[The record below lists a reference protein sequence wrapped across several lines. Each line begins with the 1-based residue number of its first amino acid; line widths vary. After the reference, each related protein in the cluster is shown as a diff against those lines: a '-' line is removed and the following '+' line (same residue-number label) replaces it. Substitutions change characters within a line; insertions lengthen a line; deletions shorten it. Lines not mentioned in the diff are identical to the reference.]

1 MVRVSGDPGSQ
12 SHDLTVADLEQ
23 ALLSNEV
30 MDHSQFLSALT
41 QHRSP
46 WCLDRFAQGNLIIG
60 HPGTESAD
68 ILFEG
73 IIANALSTIE
83 PGRVRILMID
93 PRNLG
98 ETFRSFRAFGDTNRD
113 RIFGSVAKTREEI
126 RSKLNQSVQWV
137 GRVIET
143 ALKDQH
149 DDVDDHNEQPD
160 AVVQPYALLCI
171 AGFPENF
178 DQAACEDLERVMTK
192 GPKCGVHV
200 FMTWDRSRAM
210 PHGVQGQKIE
220 NNATLVEIGSD
231 GAIVKQLRANPGLRQ
246 PTFDP
251 RPGADALRELVQQAG
266 RRADEAAQIVLPLEA
281 SMDRVL
287 QGRADL
293 GQRAARLVAPDG
305 LWSASSSKGL
315 VIPLGQSGSSSMHAM
330 ILGERDGIAHHGIIV
345 GATGTG
351 KSNLL
356 RVMVSSLGLMY
367 SPEEVELYLLDFKD
381 GVSFK
386 PFSDHKLPHV
396 RVVGLRSDPELGRI
410 VLQSAVDAMTERN
423 EMMTRVEEGID
434 NIEDYRASVDQDGRY
449 RKMPRIVMILDEF
462 QTMFAPGR
470 DGQDLQR
477 ANLRLLD
484 ELVRKGRSTGIHLI
498 LATQSL
504 IGAGVE
510 QFRETLSQ
518 VGVRILLRC
527 SERDSE
533 MLLGSGNTEAARL
546 SRGGEM
552 LYNDAYG
559 EAGQS
564 VKLKGALMDPQ
575 QWLPAAS
582 KRLRTLADVRNMQRR
597 PIVFRGTDP
606 SDLRDV
612 VTPTA
617 ESAGPARARAASLD
631 LVIGLPLS
639 LKPRQLIRLNRQGA
653 QNLLIVDRRSDLVT
667 GCLAGIFLSG
677 LSARSSAD
685 LSISIHDRS
694 EHEVITGI
702 GTQLSNALPG
712 QVEISGTDHDLPEAT
727 LSSQLEELLDRTL
740 KRVEAAERQAPGDRT
755 TFILVL
761 IGLQR
766 MRALRSDATRERG
779 SRGSGSYSLTDH
791 PSPSRSPLS
800 ILTDILRRGPEV
812 GVHTVIHV
820 DSPGNLEATIDRTML
835 REFSWRICGPM
846 SDSEATLLVQ
856 DGRIALGTPNRAVL
870 FDEGSSPRQTIF
882 RPFGPPPSDWTAQF
896 IGKLHSSRGT
906 NA

>member
-1 MVRVSGDPGSQ
+1 MDRVSGDAGSHP
-12 SHDLTVADLEQ
+12 SDIVVADLEQ
-23 ALLSNEV
+23 ALSGGDLLGGSP
-30 MDHSQFLSALT
+30 FLGALLQHKSA
-41 QHRSP
+41 
-46 WCLDRFAQGNLIIG
+46 WCLDRWVHGNLIIT
-60 HPGTESAD
+60 HPGAEKAD
-68 ILFEG
+68 LLLEG
-73 IIANALSTIE
+73 ILANALSTLE

-113 RIFGSVAKTREEI
+113 RIFGSVGKTREDI
-126 RSKLNQSVQWV
+126 RSKMNQAVQWV

-143 ALKDQH
+143 SLKDQH
-149 DDVDDHNEQPD
+149 DHVDDHNAQPD

-178 DQAACEDLERVMTK
+178 DQTACEDLERVMIK

-200 FMTWDRSRAM
+200 IMTWDRSRAL
-210 PHGVQGQKIE
+210 PHGVQGSKFE
-220 NNATLVEIGSD
+220 ATASLVEIGSD
-231 GAIVKQLRANPGLRQ
+231 GSIVGHARANAGLRQ
-246 PTFDP
+246 PAFDP
-251 RPGADALRELVQQAG
+251 RPDADALRGLVQQAG
-266 RRADEAAQIVLPLEA
+266 RRADDTAQTVLPLKA

-293 GQRAARLVAPDG
+293 GQRASRLVAPDG
-305 LWSASSSKGL
+305 VWSASSAKGL
-315 VIPLGQSGSSSMHAM
+315 VVPLGQSGSSAMHPM
-330 ILGERDGIAHHGIIV
+330 ILGERDGIAHHAIIV
-345 GATGTG
+345 GAPGTG

-356 RVMVSSLGLMY
+356 RVMVSSLGLLY

-396 RVVGLRSDPELGRI
+396 RVVGLSSDPELGRI
-410 VLQSAVDAMTERN
+410 VLQAAVDAMTERN
-423 EMMTRVEEGID
+423 DMMTRVEEGID
-434 NIEDYRASVDQDGRY
+434 NIEDYRASVDQEGRY

-518 VGVRILLRC
+518 VGVRMLLRC

-575 QWLPAAS
+575 QWLPEAS
-582 KRLRTLADVRNMQRR
+582 KRLRTLASVRNMQRQ

-612 VTPTA
+612 ITPMA
-617 ESAGPARARAASLD
+617 ESSGPVRARAATLD

-639 LKPRQLIRLNRQGA
+639 LKPRQSIRLTRQGG
-653 QNLLIVDRRSDLVT
+653 QNVLIVDRRSDLVT
-667 GCLAGIFLSG
+667 GCLAGILLSG
-677 LSARSSAD
+677 LAARSAAD
-685 LSISIHDRS
+685 LSIGIHDRS
-694 EHEVITGI
+694 EQEAMTGI
-702 GTQLSNALPG
+702 GIQLSTVLPG
-712 QVEISGTDHDLPEAT
+712 QVEISGTDNDMPEAT
-727 LSSQLEELLDRTL
+727 FTSQLEDLLDRTL
-740 KRVEAAERQAPGDRT
+740 KRIEAAERQAPGDRK

-761 IGLQR
+761 TGLQR
-766 MRALRSDATRERG
+766 MRALRADAARERG
-779 SRGSGSYSLTDH
+779 SRGSGSYSLTDN
-791 PSPSRSPLS
+791 PAPSRSPLS

-812 GVHTVIHV
+812 AVHTVIHA
-820 DSPGNLEATIDRTML
+820 DSPGNLEATIDRTLL

-856 DGRIALGTPNRAVL
+856 DGRIPLGTPNRAVL
-870 FDEGSSPRQTIF
+870 FDEGSTPRQTIF
-882 RPFGPPPSDWTAQF
+882 RPFGPPSSDWAAQF
-896 IGKLHSSRGT
+896 IGTLHSSWGT
-906 NA
+906 IA